1 MAQETSASKTS
12 DQMIRLNVFSFLGE
26 KKCSSISQKKKK
38 KKRKFHSNGKQSKSP
53 QGRRILIKTLRKI
66 LCSARINKL
75 VNHKTNLESL
85 SDLISPREKTYA
97 LRAKDSLTMPNVNTT
112 S

>member
-38 KKRKFHSNGKQSKSP
+38 NNENSFQMVSNP
-53 QGRRILIKTLRKI
+53 
-66 LCSARINKL
+66 
-75 VNHKTNLESL
+75 SL
-85 SDLISPREKTYA
+85 PREEEF
-97 LRAKDSLTMPNVNTT
+97 
-112 S
+112 

>member
-26 KKCSSISQKKKK
+26 KKCSSISQKKKNNENS
-38 KKRKFHSNGKQSKSP
+38 FQMVSNP
-53 QGRRILIKTLRKI
+53 
-66 LCSARINKL
+66 
-75 VNHKTNLESL
+75 SL
-85 SDLISPREKTYA
+85 PREEEFYLKHYVKSFVR
-97 LRAKDSLTMPNVNTT
+97 LGLTN